1 MKYSDQGKKMKMA
14 GGGVAEDMKPI
25 GKNLGGLLKSPLVQ
39 AVSPAAMI
47 YESLARK
54 TEGLCSAL
62 LPACLCR
69 TVPVAKTKKRTTR
82 QTFHE
87 SKRPTKQNEDAIWW
101 HP

>member
-47 YESLARK
+47 YDKLGKENRGFMLGLAPGMFMKDRARRK
-54 TEGLCSAL
+54 N
-62 LPACLCR
+62 
-69 TVPVAKTKKRTTR
+69 KKKDD
-82 QTFHE
+82 E
-87 SKRPTKQNEDAIWW
+87 ANIS
-101 HP
+101 

>member
-47 YESLARK
+47 YDKLGKENR
-54 TEGLCSAL
+54 GFM